1 MWWVDWAIM
10 ASFSCLFLL
19 HSGLNR
25 SRKSDKRL
33 LKRSRKRG
41 SANIRTTLARI
52 ISFFVVKIPLFSH
65 LKAFNRCKMPVIT
78 CWALMKDLTQAW
90 KTIVPLIN
98 MLLMTKR
105 INWCNHPIIFC
116 IKSQRKALIMVLE
129 GNLVVNIWM
138 REIGRQSLTSWCPR
152 T

>member
-1 MWWVDWAIM
+1 MWWVDWPIM
-10 ASFSCLFLL
+10 VSFSCLFLL
-19 HSGLNR
+19 HSGLNQ
-25 SRKSDKRL
+25 SRKSDKRP
-33 LKRSRKRG
+33 LKLSRKRG
-41 SANIRTTLARI
+41 SANIRTTLVRI
-52 ISFFVVKIPLFSH
+52 ISCFVVKIPLFSH
-65 LKAFNRCKMPVIT
+65 LKAFNRCKMLVIT

-90 KTIVPLIN
+90 KTIVPLIS

-105 INWCNHPIIFC
+105 IKWCNHRIMFC

-138 REIGRQSLTSWCPR
+138 REIGMQSLTSWCPR